1 VTKDTEPTPA
11 SLKVRISSAVPL
23 TEDEQAALRERL
35 EARFNQTL
43 DVRFEVEPSLLGGVV
58 VRAGDQVIDGS
69 VKGKLEALAQTV
81 APAR

>member
-1 VTKDTEPTPA
+1 MTKDTEPTLA

-43 DVRFEVEPSLLGGVV
+43 DARFEVEPSLLGGVV

-69 VKGKLEALAQTV
+69 VKGRLEGLAQIV